1 MPTDFTLNPGATV
14 NDTIARFPST
24 ARVFN
29 RFGIDT
35 CCGGGSTVA
44 EAARLERVDPAVLI
58 EALRRAAAS

>member
-1 MPTDFTLNPGATV
+1 MNADTIVHPDATI

-24 ARVFN
+24 ARIFN

-44 EAARLERVDPAVLI
+44 EAARLERVDPHALL
-58 EALRRAAAS
+58 EALKRAAAS